1 MSYISLFFT
10 LWNERKNMKFDK
22 EYSTQYKEEMLFL
35 RDKGIKYTWVYIN
48 EDGISVWKYKKEKK
62 LWDALSEMYSE
73 NKHESGCNRE

>member
-1 MSYISLFFT
+1 
-10 LWNERKNMKFDK
+10 MKFDK

-35 RDKGIKYTWVYIN
+35 RNKGIKYTWVYIN

-73 NKHESGCNRE
+73 NRELGGD

>member
-1 MSYISLFFT
+1 
-10 LWNERKNMKFDK
+10 MKFDK

-62 LWDALSEMYSE
+62 LWAALSEMYSE
-73 NKHESGCNRE
+73 NKYGLECNRE

>member
-1 MSYISLFFT
+1 
-10 LWNERKNMKFDK
+10 MKFDK

-73 NKHESGCNRE
+73 NKYGSDCNRE

>member
-1 MSYISLFFT
+1 
-10 LWNERKNMKFDK
+10 MKFDK

-73 NKHESGCNRE
+73 NKYGLDCNRE

>member
-1 MSYISLFFT
+1 
-10 LWNERKNMKFDK
+10 MKFDK

-35 RDKGIKYTWVYIN
+35 RNKGIKYTWVYIN

-73 NKHESGCNRE
+73 NKYES

>member
-1 MSYISLFFT
+1 
-10 LWNERKNMKFDK
+10 MKFDK

-73 NKHESGCNRE
+73 NRELGGD

>member
-1 MSYISLFFT
+1 
-10 LWNERKNMKFDK
+10 MKFDK

-48 EDGISVWKYKKEKK
+48 EDGISVWKYKKKKK

-73 NKHESGCNRE
+73 NRELGGD